1 LIEHNEI
8 QLINIRV
15 KNMNIKHL
23 ITILLVA
30 IIVAAASGCLSE
42 KPKDNKPVEI
52 TFSAAV
58 SLQDALKDAG
68 MQFQKN
74 HPEVKINFN
83 FAASGVLEKQ
93 IEQGASVD
101 IFASA
106 SQKEID
112 LLEEKGLIITST
124 RANFTR
130 NKLVIIAPSRLTLEE
145 LKNLDKIAIG
155 DPKTVPAGLYAQTF
169 LENAGI
175 YEILKPKLIPAE
187 NVRQVLDYV
196 ERKEVDA
203 GFVYFSDTIK
213 SNMSVS
219 SINDSLYPAIVYPV
233 AVINASK
240 QPVIS
245 RQFIEYIQSN
255 EGQTILKKYGFV

>member
-1 LIEHNEI
+1 
-8 QLINIRV
+8 
-15 KNMNIKHL
+15 MNIKQF
-23 ITILLVA
+23 ITIFFIA
-30 IIVAAASGCLSE
+30 AIVAAASGCLSE
-42 KPKDNKPVEI
+42 KTSDIKTTEIKPTEIKPVEI
-52 TFSAAV
+52 MFSAAS
-58 SLQDALKDAG
+58 SLQDAMKDAG
-68 MQFQKN
+68 EQFQKN

-112 LLEEKGLIITST
+112 LLVGKGLIIKST
-124 RANFTR
+124 RINFTR
-130 NKLVIIAPSRLTLEE
+130 NKLVIIAPSSLTIEQ
-145 LKNLDKIAIG
+145 LKALDKIAVG

-169 LENAGI
+169 MENAGI

-203 GFVYFSDTIK
+203 GFVYLSDTLK
-213 SNMSVS
+213 SNMTVS
-219 SINDSLYPAIVYPV
+219 PINESLYPQIVYPIAVINDSQ
-233 AVINASK
+233 
-240 QPVIS
+240 QPEIS
-245 RQFIEYIQSN
+245 RQFIDYLQSN
-255 EGQTILKKYGFV
+255 EGQTILKKYGFG

>member
-1 LIEHNEI
+1 M
-8 QLINIRV
+8 
-15 KNMNIKHL
+15 KKHEYKAFDNDFL
-23 ITILLVA
+23 DCCSCC
-30 IIVAAASGCLSE
+30 AASGCLSE
-42 KPKDNKPVEI
+42 KPTDTKPVEI
-52 TFSAAV
+52 TFSAAS
-58 SLQDALKDAG
+58 SLQDVMKDIGA
-68 MQFQKN
+68 QFQKN

-93 IEQGASVD
+93 IEQGAPVD

-112 LLEEKGLIITST
+112 LLEQKGLIIKST
-124 RANFTR
+124 RTNFTR
-130 NKLVIIAPSRLTLEE
+130 NKLVIIAPSGLTIEE

-169 LENAGI
+169 MENAGV
-175 YEILKPKLIPAE
+175 YEMLKPKLIFAE

-203 GFVYFSDTIK
+203 GFVYFSDTLK

-219 SINDSLYPAIVYPV
+219 PINDSLYPPIVYPI
-233 AVINASK
+233 AVINDSQ
-240 QPVIS
+240 QPAIS

-255 EGQTILKKYGFV
+255 DGQTILKKYGFG

>member
-1 LIEHNEI
+1 
-8 QLINIRV
+8 
-15 KNMNIKHL
+15 L
-23 ITILLVA
+23 ITIFFIA
-30 IIVAAASGCLSE
+30 AFVAAASGCLSE
-42 KPKDNKPVEI
+42 KTSDIKTTEIKPTDIKPVEI
-52 TFSAAV
+52 TFSAAS
-58 SLQDALKDAG
+58 SLQDAMKEAG
-68 MQFQKN
+68 AQFAKN

-93 IEQGASVD
+93 IEQGAPVD

-112 LLEEKGLIITST
+112 SLVGKGLVIKST
-124 RANFTR
+124 RINFTR
-130 NKLVIIAPSRLTLEE
+130 NKLVIIAPSRLTIEE

-169 LENAGI
+169 MENAGI
-175 YEILKPKLIPAE
+175 YEILKPKLVPAE

-203 GFVYFSDTIK
+203 GFVYFSDTLK

-219 SINDSLYPAIVYPV
+219 PINESLYPQIVYPV
-233 AVINASK
+233 AVINDSK
-240 QPVIS
+240 QPEIF
-245 RQFIEYIQSN
+245 RQFIDYLQSN
-255 EGQTILKKYGFV
+255 EGQTILKKYGFG